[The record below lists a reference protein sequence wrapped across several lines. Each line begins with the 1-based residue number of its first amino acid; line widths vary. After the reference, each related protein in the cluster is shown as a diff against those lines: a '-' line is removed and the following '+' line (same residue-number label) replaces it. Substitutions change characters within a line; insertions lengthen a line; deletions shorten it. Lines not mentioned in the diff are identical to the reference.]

1 MASHSKPPTLCIDN
15 FSGLYSQN
23 IVNGDGVKYKSII
36 HRKAATNLASPPKLK
51 PLIIPEQ
58 GTVAL
63 GLLTPVEETPDDSE
77 ASSSKIIRPLPV
89 PSRRNNP
96 SRPRAQSTATQSA
109 VSRLFPKVPTTRRDV
124 IQIIPDLP
132 AVVASTTIERL
143 VGSDYEALEM
153 FMARPSVQ
161 AHFSQRCWNQH
172 PSLSRARAN
181 TSVALP
187 RHQIQNRI
195 ASPTATSSTTASSYS
210 ADVNTPDTQSPK
222 IPVTKVKALPSP
234 PVILEKIEGNR
245 FQVMSKDKG
254 KGKALDFAGQSH
266 FQNDYQGNT
275 GHGLLTPPDSA
286 KRFVFTANNS
296 NASVSSEGIQS
307 KLELQ
312 RVSKDTQDIVI
323 DNMFQRERRS
333 WTTAEDQLLRDAVA
347 KEDPTRTLNP
357 SKWHAISRHVPNRNN
372 KDCRKRWFAKLAK
385 ADVAKGNWSPEEDE
399 RLLKAIGRY
408 GSRWTAIATAV
419 ETRNSDP
426 SSMMTPFDG
435 TSSFLFSNNAQHSS
449 NSSTKALKLYGS
461 PHSASTQ
468 QVQIILHEKN
478 IPYELINLDI
488 MSDPEIQDL
497 IRQPS
502 SAPVIEDDGFTL
514 CESRAICR
522 YLATKYADQGTKLIP
537 DAYNMKLG
545 ALFEQAVFTEVFA
558 FEPYA
563 SKAVYEKVTKR
574 SKGLAP
580 DEAIFAGS
588 VAALSSNLEGYENIL
603 SRQNYLAGDDLT
615 LADLYHIPYGTKL
628 TDAGSDIM
636 TRKGPNITRWW
647 TEISSR
653 PSWAAVRNGEPV
665 QA

>member
-1 MASHSKPPTLCIDN
+1 M
-15 FSGLYSQN
+15 SQ
-23 IVNGDGVKYKSII
+23 
-36 HRKAATNLASPPKLK
+36 
-51 PLIIPEQ
+51 
-58 GTVAL
+58 
-63 GLLTPVEETPDDSE
+63 
-77 ASSSKIIRPLPV
+77 
-89 PSRRNNP
+89 
-96 SRPRAQSTATQSA
+96 TQN
-109 VSRLFPKVPTTRRDV
+109 
-124 IQIIPDLP
+124 
-132 AVVASTTIERL
+132 AST
-143 VGSDYEALEM
+143 
-153 FMARPSVQ
+153 
-161 AHFSQRCWNQH
+161 
-172 PSLSRARAN
+172 
-181 TSVALP
+181 
-187 RHQIQNRI
+187 
-195 ASPTATSSTTASSYS
+195 ST
-210 ADVNTPDTQSPK
+210 DPH
-222 IPVTKVKALPSP
+222 KV
-234 PVILEKIEGNR
+234 
-245 FQVMSKDKG
+245 
-254 KGKALDFAGQSH
+254 H
-266 FQNDYQGNT
+266 
-275 GHGLLTPPDSA
+275 
-286 KRFVFTANNS
+286 
-296 NASVSSEGIQS
+296 
-307 KLELQ
+307 
-312 RVSKDTQDIVI
+312 
-323 DNMFQRERRS
+323 
-333 WTTAEDQLLRDAVA
+333 
-347 KEDPTRTLNP
+347 
-357 SKWHAISRHVPNRNN
+357 
-372 KDCRKRWFAKLAK
+372 
-385 ADVAKGNWSPEEDE
+385 
-399 RLLKAIGRY
+399 
-408 GSRWTAIATAV
+408 
-419 ETRNSDP
+419 
-426 SSMMTPFDG
+426 
-435 TSSFLFSNNAQHSS
+435 
-449 NSSTKALKLYGS
+449 ALKLYGS

-502 SAPVIEDDGFTL
+502 SAPEDDGFTL

-653 PSWAAVRNGEPV
+653 PSWAAVRNDEPV